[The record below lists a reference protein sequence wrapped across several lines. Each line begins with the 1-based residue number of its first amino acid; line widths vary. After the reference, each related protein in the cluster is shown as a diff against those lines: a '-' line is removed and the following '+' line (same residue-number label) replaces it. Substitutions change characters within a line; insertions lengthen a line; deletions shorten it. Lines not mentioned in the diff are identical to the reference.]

1 MAVSQVNLRYATGV
15 KMTSKVDPDLCISCE
30 LCTNICPD
38 VYSMGDDGFAHA
50 IEGDI
55 PQEHLS
61 EAENARDSCP
71 TSAIDLD

>member
-1 MAVSQVNLRYATGV
+1 
-15 KMTSKVDPDLCISCE
+15 
-30 LCTNICPD
+30 
-38 VYSMGDDGFAHA
+38 MGDDGYAHA

-55 PQEHLS
+55 PEEQLA

>member
-1 MAVSQVNLRYATGV
+1 MKS
-15 KMTSKVDPDLCISCE
+15 SVDPDLCISCE
-30 LCTNICPD
+30 LCTNICPE
-38 VYSMGDDGFAHA
+38 VYSMGDDGYAHA

-55 PQEHLS
+55 PEEQLA

>member
-1 MAVSQVNLRYATGV
+1 M
-15 KMTSKVDPDLCISCE
+15 KSKVDPELCIACE
-30 LCTNICPD
+30 LCVNTCPE

-55 PQEHLS
+55 PKENLS
-61 EAENARDSCP
+61 EAEAARDGCP